1 MREDNSPV
9 EGGIILVKWLL
20 LGSKSSNLPKV
31 AQSTKKEN
39 HLCCGRIAGQILC
52 VGVTSNMTFY
62 YMY

>member
-1 MREDNSPV
+1 MREDNSPM

-20 LGSKSSNLPKV
+20 PGSKSSNLPKV

-39 HLCCGRIAGQILC
+39 HLCCGRIAGQI
-52 VGVTSNMTFY
+52 VYVRTTSNITFC